1 MFDLLKEK
9 LNREKHKKSAE
20 QGPSKP
26 QSVLSTP
33 SAPALPE
40 KKPSEEVLT
49 KQVALGPPQKTIAP
63 PLVQSTKDAPA
74 EAPKHTESPK
84 DPWLDAF
91 NKLPPSKQDTLR
103 RIGFNTLSTGQM
115 ESTINEL
122 VDVVNQKQEDCKK
135 NFWHVSIGGEDIV
148 LRNYT
153 TRILGWLEK
162 AGDIAVQFAPPQ
174 ASIPWDLIKN
184 VMQIPVNESEQMGAL
199 LATTEIIVRITSRGQ
214 VYEQIYLPQTRE
226 VPLDSVQ
233 RGLESSLLEIY
244 SRSLDLLAESLT
256 LFSSGTAKRTLEAI
270 VSPGK
275 YTGSLSGLGE
285 QEDELLRDVQ
295 ACETKRTVAADSR
308 TIGMLETLNAPM
320 ARMDAGIGH
329 LLQNME
335 ENERIGMLQWISPI
349 PFGKHHDDIKER
361 RTPNTGEWLIQHEDF
376 YTWEEKKSSALFW
389 LQGSLGTGKTYL
401 TSTVIDRVQGRLSD
415 SQNDEGFAFFY
426 CNRDEEDRSTPLSIL
441 QSIVRQLSTTASNP
455 ESVQIRLLEA
465 YKNARN
471 RGSNFR
477 SDECKKQILASFET
491 YHQTTLVIDAMD
503 ECDPDSRYELIET
516 LSSFV
521 SDTRQRVKFFISSRP
536 DPDIKSLLE
545 DTPNIGVSTTDNQD
559 DILKFLTL
567 ELEKLSKKAAF
578 IKRIKADII
587 DKLLQ
592 RCQGMFQWA
601 SLQVHQ
607 IVKCRTESSVW
618 KRLDNLPE
626 DLQKAYEEI
635 WNDIESLEE
644 PDQSVVKRALCW
656 VMAAPKPMSS
666 EMLLS
671 AIRVDSDGSIMPLGD
686 KLDEEGLLSLC
697 NKFLIVDAQLEVWR
711 FPHLSV
717 REYLE
722 KKPDWSFSDAQSHAA
737 STCLSYMIKAYRTK
751 DLDLNSE
758 SEKKETLMESSETG
772 ESDDGFGKSHP
783 FHLYLRHTWYQHL
796 RLLEETEAAKLKPL
810 LKLFLGSPHNSSAQ
824 YRNWH
829 QLAFQDTNTLLS
841 NEFHDVRYFGRDSLR
856 DVMSE
861 ISPSNSAVFAV
872 CRFSFP
878 DVFADWHEEGAIDI
892 TCQNKEGANLLFLSA
907 LAGSMSICKILVQR
921 GIDVSFVPDDTYYSM
936 DRTQHKSALSAAA
949 INGNLEIVKYFVD
962 TGADCFESA
971 IKSEYLEM
979 VKYLIQEAKAD
990 ICLSKFRDGEVFYGI
1005 DQTIATVCSIH
1016 NVEML
1021 KFVLETTGADVN
1033 MRIRPLLQSHLSSA
1047 LAIKI
1052 WMSDLEGVEFLLQ
1065 ETEADVHL
1073 PLHGSQYGSAFEYT
1087 AAERSPTGFNFAQLL
1102 IEKGGAKVNTLST
1115 EGYYGSALVAACQW
1129 DHSMVEY
1136 LVEAGAD
1143 VNLSLMVG
1151 HYGSALAR
1159 ASVYNIEIVEY
1170 LVKKAG
1176 ANVNASFAVGDYG
1189 SALAAAS
1196 AYSAGTVKF
1205 LVEEAGA
1212 DVNMPL
1218 EHPDFGCALTR
1229 ATLNDDPMAMDALI
1243 KAGADINVQHPAKT
1257 YGTPLIVASLFGD
1270 RDCVERLIQAGAD
1283 VNMKLDNVSR
1293 FATALEA
1300 AQADWSKAD
1309 TDSV

>member
-9 LNREKHKKSAE
+9 LHREKHRKNTE
-20 QGPSKP
+20 RGPSEP
-26 QSVLSTP
+26 QGVLSTV

-40 KKPSEEVLT
+40 KEPSEVVLT

-63 PLVQSTKDAPA
+63 PIEQSTRHAPT
-74 EAPKHTESPK
+74 EAPNQTESPPK
-84 DPWLDAF
+84 DLWLDAF

-103 RIGFNTLSTGQM
+103 RMGFNTLSTACGQM
-115 ESTINEL
+115 ESTINDL
-122 VDVVNQKQEDCKK
+122 VGVVNQKQEECKK
-135 NFWHVSIGGEDIV
+135 KFWHVSIGGEDIV

-199 LATTEIIVRITSRGQ
+199 LATTEKIVRITSRGQ
-214 VYEQIYLPQTRE
+214 VYEQIYLPQTCD

-233 RGLESSLLEIY
+233 RGLESSLLQIY
-244 SRSLDLLAESLT
+244 SQSLDLLAESLT

-270 VSPGK
+270 VNPEK
-275 YTGSLSGLGE
+275 YTGT
-285 QEDELLRDVQ
+285 R
-295 ACETKRTVAADSR
+295 
-308 TIGMLETLNAPM
+308 IGMLE
-320 ARMDAGIGH
+320 
-329 LLQNME
+329 
-335 ENERIGMLQWISPI
+335 WISPI
-349 PFGKHHDDIKER
+349 PFGKHHADIKER
-361 RTPNTGEWLIQHEDF
+361 RTPNTGEWLVQHEDF
-376 YTWEEKKSSALFW
+376 STWEDKKSSALFW
-389 LQGSLGTGKTYL
+389 LQGPPGTGKTYL
-401 TSTVIDRVQGRLSD
+401 TSTVIDRIQGRLSD
-415 SQNDEGFAFFY
+415 SQKDEGLAFFY

-491 YHQTTLVIDAMD
+491 YQQTTLVIDAMD

-521 SDTRQRVKFFISSRP
+521 SDTRQPVKIFISSRP
-536 DPDIKSLLE
+536 DPDIRSLLE
-545 DTPNIGVSTTDNQD
+545 DTSNIGISANDNQD

-587 DKLLQ
+587 DRLLQ

-607 IVKCRTESSVW
+607 IVKCRSESSVW

-626 DLQKAYEEI
+626 DLQKAYDEI

-644 PDQSVVKRALCW
+644 PDHSVVKRALCW

-671 AIRVDSDGSIMPLGD
+671 AIRVDSDGNIMTLGD

-697 NKFLIVDAQLEVWR
+697 NNFLIVDAQLEVWR

-722 KKPDWSFSDAQSHAA
+722 KKPDWSLSDAQSHAA
-737 STCLSYMIKAYRTK
+737 STCLSYMMKAYQTK
-751 DLDLNSE
+751 DLDINSE
-758 SEKKETLMESSETG
+758 SEKKETPINSSETG
-772 ESDDGFGKSHP
+772 ESDNGFGKSHP

-796 RLLEETEAAKLKPL
+796 RLVKETEEAKLKPL
-810 LKLFLGSPHNSSAQ
+810 LKLFLGSPHSSSMQ

-829 QLAFQDTNTLLS
+829 QLAFQDTRSWGTLWN
-841 NEFHDVRYFGRDSLR
+841 NEFHAVRYFGMDSPRDIM
-856 DVMSE
+856 DE
-861 ISPSNSAVFAV
+861 ISPSNSAILAV

-878 DVFADWHEEGAIDI
+878 DVFADWYEEGAIDI
-892 TCQNKEGANLLFLSA
+892 TCQNKRGANLLFLSA
-907 LAGSMSICKILVQR
+907 LAGSTSICKLLVQ
-921 GIDVSFVPDDTYYSM
+921 GEIDVNFILDTNYEM
-936 DRTQHKSALSAAA
+936 GQTQHKSALSAAA
-949 INGNLEIVKYFVD
+949 IHGNLEIVKYLVEA
-962 TGADCFESA
+962 GANVNAVLPHSGHEISNSAFESA
-971 IKSEYLEM
+971 IMSENLEL
-979 VKYLIQEAKAD
+979 VKYLIQEVKAD
-990 ICLSKFRDGEVFYGI
+990 ICLSKFRDGEVLYGI
-1005 DQTIATVCSIH
+1005 DQTIAAVSSIH

-1033 MRIRPLLQSHLSSA
+1033 MRIRPILLSHLSSA
-1047 LAIKI
+1047 LAIKLFI
-1052 WMSDLEGVEFLLQ
+1052 SDVEGVEFLLR

-1073 PLHGSQYGSAFEYT
+1073 PLHGSEYGSAFEYS
-1087 AAERSPTGFNFAQLL
+1087 AAERSPTGFNFAELL
-1102 IEKGGAKVNTLST
+1102 IEKGGAKVNTRST
-1115 EGYYGSALVAACQW
+1115 EGNYGSALAAACEW
-1129 DHSMVEY
+1129 DLSMVEY

-1143 VNLSLMVG
+1143 VNLSLVVG
-1151 HYGSALAR
+1151 DHGSALAR
-1159 ASVYNIEIVEY
+1159 ASVYNIEIVEF

-1176 ANVNASFAVGDYG
+1176 ASVNASFAVGYYG

-1229 ATLNDDPMAMDALI
+1229 AALNEDPMAMDALI
-1243 KAGADINVQHPAKT
+1243 QAGADINVQHPAKT

-1283 VNMKLDNVSR
+1283 VNLKLENVSR

-1300 AQADWSKAD
+1300 AQAEWSEQD
-1309 TDSV
+1309 TDLFENLVYPRTRGLSEFDIEQRKDQKPEIVKLLRENGATA